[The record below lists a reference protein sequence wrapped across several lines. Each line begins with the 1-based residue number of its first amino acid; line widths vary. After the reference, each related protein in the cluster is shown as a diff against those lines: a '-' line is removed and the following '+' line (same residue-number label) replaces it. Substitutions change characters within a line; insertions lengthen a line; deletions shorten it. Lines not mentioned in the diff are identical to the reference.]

1 MSSAN
6 MIGSKMLG
14 ALCSSLTYIKKF
26 KKDAK
31 TESWEAPKMI
41 SDSFFIYFVA
51 GYYQFMVH

>member
-31 TESWEAPKMI
+31 TEPWEAPKMI
-41 SDSFFIYFVA
+41 SDSFCIYFVA

>member
-6 MIGSKMLG
+6 MIGPKMLG
-14 ALCSSLTYIKKF
+14 TLCSSLTYIKKV

-31 TESWEAPKMI
+31 TEPWEAPKII

-51 GYYQFMVH
+51 GCYQFMVR